1 MCLILSVIT
10 VAFSFCNMAWSLVEY
25 RRYLRRSLPQIRGMP
40 SGIPTAVYLFY
51 KLGTISSV
59 ILSYSF
65 LLTLSIYSTIAFT
78 LFWLLG
84 TTWAHWL
91 QTDFCSSRVLE
102 LLYRAVVGVILIFSF
117 FNVKGQNTKE
127 AMVIFYICHSVISVT
142 APLLLAFLKPEL
154 QNTTYLWTVGGL
166 IYGGLLVGLL
176 CLVLYYRF
184 LHPRPPE
191 SDEVDGLKTETATA
205 NRLRTFLLL

>member
-1 MCLILSVIT
+1 
-10 VAFSFCNMAWSLVEY
+10 MAWSLVDY
-25 RRYLRRSLPQIRGMP
+25 RRYLRRSLPHIRDMP

-51 KLGTISSV
+51 KLGTVSSV
-59 ILSYSF
+59 ILSYNL

-91 QTDFCSSRVLE
+91 RTDFCSSRVLE
-102 LLYRAVVGVILIFSF
+102 LLYRAVVGVILVFSF
-117 FNVKGQNTKE
+117 FNVKGQDAKE
-127 AMVIFYICHSVISVT
+127 AMIVFYFFHSVVSVT

-154 QNTTYLWTVGGL
+154 QSDAYFWTVGGL
-166 IYGGLLVGLL
+166 IYGGLLVGLS
-176 CLVLYYRF
+176 CLVLYYCF

-191 SDEVDGLKTETATA
+191 SDEVDGQKTETATSK
-205 NRLRTFLLL
+205 RSRTFLQL